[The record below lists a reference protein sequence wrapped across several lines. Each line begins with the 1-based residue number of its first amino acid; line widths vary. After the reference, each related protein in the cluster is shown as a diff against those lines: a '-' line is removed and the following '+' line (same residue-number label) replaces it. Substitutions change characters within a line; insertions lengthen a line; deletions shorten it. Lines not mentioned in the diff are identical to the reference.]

1 MSLHRRDTLRLLG
14 LGAAAS
20 MLPASAFAQAKKM
33 RVAFANYNDE
43 ASFGALVLRGMQNAA
58 KAHPELEVLYYDNKQ
73 DGARAVENARTIATV
88 KPDVFIEYNSIVPQ
102 VNPQIARIM
111 KDAGI
116 PVLSIQVRVPETPV
130 YAVDN
135 TLSGYESAR
144 GVAMAAKERWGNQD
158 KTILLLSIPEG
169 GPLFQERTAA
179 ARKAMAEF
187 LPGVEM
193 TEFSTKND
201 PGVARQVMTDF
212 LTKNPGK
219 KVVTWVHVDGMSIA
233 ALTAARNAGR
243 EQDIL
248 IGSTGG
254 EPSAFPEIR
263 RPNGV
268 FVGTFS
274 FFPEN
279 WGADLLPLAVRLA
292 KGETLPDVT
301 RPQRQLFI
309 TSKNIDQYYPRS

>member
-14 LGAAAS
+14 MGAAAS
-20 MLPASAFAQAKKM
+20 LLPASALAQGKKL

-58 KAHPELEVLYYDNKQ
+58 KAHPELEVLFYDNRQ
-73 DGARAVENARTIATV
+73 DGARAVENARTIATI

-111 KDAGI
+111 KDAAI
-116 PVLSIQVRVPETPV
+116 PVLSIQVRVPETPL
-130 YAVDN
+130 YAVN
-135 TLSGYESAR
+135 NELSGYGSAR
-144 GVAMAAKERWGNQD
+144 GVAEVAKERWGNQD

-169 GPLFQERTAA
+169 GPLFQERTVG
-179 ARKAMAEF
+179 ARKAMAEI
-187 LPGVEM
+187 LPGVEIN
-193 TEFSTKND
+193 EFSTKND

-212 LTKNPGK
+212 LTKNPTK
-219 KVVTWVHVDGMSIA
+219 KIVTWVHVDGMSIA

-254 EPSAFPEIR
+254 EPTALPEIR
-263 RPNGV
+263 KPNSV
-268 FVGTFS
+268 FIGTYS
-274 FFPEN
+274 FFPES
-279 WGADLLPLAVRLA
+279 WGADLLPLAVQLA
-292 KGETLPDVT
+292 KGEKIPDVT
-301 RPQRQLFI
+301 NPKQQLFV
-309 TSKNIDQYYPRS
+309 TAKNIDQYYPK